1 MLTFL
6 RHAETT
12 WNREGRIQGTLDI
25 PLSTRGRC
33 SAEKYAAHLQ
43 DAGIRVIWT
52 SPLERARD
60 TATILA
66 TRLRR
71 GTEYVPVRELG
82 TLVERDYG
90 ILQGKRLDDLNPS
103 LLVKEEERISGNGV
117 EPWHG
122 LQRRVRQALQVIV
135 TGPSPSV
142 IVVHGGW
149 WKALNSLLQTGYHH
163 ENAKNLSSYCVE
175 RAELKFLLDKIHMGE
190 LCDESTVHK

>member
-25 PLSTRGRC
+25 PLSTGGRW
-33 SAEKYAAHLQ
+33 SVERYAAYLQ
-43 DAGIRVIWT
+43 DSGIRVIWT
-52 SPLERARD
+52 SPLERAKD
-60 TATILA
+60 TATILV
-66 TRLRR
+66 TRLRTR
-71 GTEYVPVRELG
+71 AEDIPVRELA

-90 ILQGKRLDDLNPS
+90 IYQGKRLDDLKPR
-103 LLVKEEERISGNGV
+103 LLVKEEERIFGDGV
-117 EPWHG
+117 EPWHV

-149 WKALNSLLQTGYHH
+149 LKALHSLLHTSDHH
-163 ENAKNLSSYCVE
+163 EDAKNLSSYCVE
-175 RAELKFLLDKIHMGE
+175 HSELTFLLNKIHMGE

>member
-6 RHAETT
+6 RHGETT
-12 WNREGRIQGTLDI
+12 WNQEGRIQGTLDI
-25 PLSTRGRC
+25 PLSTEGRC

-43 DAGIRVIWT
+43 DSGIQVIWT
-52 SPLERARD
+52 SPLERAKD

-71 GTEYVPVRELG
+71 GTECVFVRELG

-90 ILQGKRLDDLNPS
+90 IYQGKRLDDLKPS
-103 LLVKEEERISGNGV
+103 LLVKEEERIFGDGV

-149 WKALNSLLQTGYHH
+149 LKALHSLLQTGYHH
-163 ENAKNLSSYCVE
+163 ENASNLSSYSVE
-175 RAELKFLLDKIHMGE
+175 RSEVKYMLNKIYAREFCH
-190 LCDESTVHK
+190 ESTVHG

>member
-6 RHAETT
+6 RHGETT

-25 PLSTRGRC
+25 PLSTEGRC
-33 SAEKYAAHLQ
+33 STEKYAAHLQ
-43 DAGIRVIWT
+43 DSGIRAIWT
-52 SPLERARD
+52 SPLERTKG

-71 GTEYVPVRELG
+71 GTEYAPVRELG

-90 ILQGKRLDDLNPS
+90 IYQGKRLDDLKPS
-103 LLVKEEERISGNGV
+103 LLVKEEERIFGDGV
-117 EPWHG
+117 EPWDG
-122 LQRRVRQALQVIV
+122 LQGRVRQALQVIV

-149 WKALNSLLQTGYHH
+149 WKALHCLLQTGYHH
-163 ENAKNLSSYCVE
+163 ENANNLSSYSVE
-175 RAELKFLLDKIHMGE
+175 RSEVKYMLNKIHARE
-190 LCDESTVHK
+190 FCHESTVYG